1 MATKTGKSRG
11 RIGTALL
18 EQLADLDARSIS
30 PETANK
36 FLQLRFDSWH
46 KRRVTGL
53 SKKAR
58 DGSLLPEEKD
68 ELDEYIRAA
77 DLLAVLQSRARQ
89 ALKNARRTS

>member
-18 EQLADLDARSIS
+18 EQLADLDAQSIS
-30 PETANK
+30 PETAEK
-36 FLQLRFDSWH
+36 LLQLRFDSWH
-46 KRRVTGL
+46 KRRVAGL
-53 SKKAR
+53 LKKAQ
-58 DGSLLPEEKD
+58 DGRLLPEEKD

-89 ALKNARRTS
+89 ALKNAGRTS